1 MALSQLSL
9 AAVLTILKDVQDTTT
24 NNTGHFFNIYLLNI
38 CIQLGAIDGPLPE
51 ALAAQGQYLQVA
63 GMASVNGMMN
73 APGQT
78 LHQQQH
84 MGQGIPGVS
93 LPEIHLQQ
101 FCSSDV

>member
-1 MALSQLSL
+1 
-9 AAVLTILKDVQDTTT
+9 
-24 NNTGHFFNIYLLNI
+24 LNI

-51 ALAAQGQYLQVA
+51 ALSAQGQYLQVA

-78 LHQQQH
+78 MHQQQH

-93 LPEIHLQQ
+93 LPEIH
-101 FCSSDV
+101 